1 MQIIHNRR
9 RLLFLYAIVSS
20 GIVFVTGAMLRSG
33 YQYIGD
39 GEIFVFRDQLLT
51 FLIALVVIHVVTLM
65 LCFIYVRIPTIG
77 YIGRIILLNV
87 LAYSS
92 FGTLLSFLRI
102 PLYSRSLVL
111 SELIFSIIL
120 ILVFFWLRTKLFP
133 ITIGVVCDGPQA
145 FIPKDT
151 KIRWV
156 TLKMDSDLSPNVDAI
171 TTDLSSPISEEVTRY
186 IAHVVRNG
194 VKIYDSRHLEAMLS
208 GKLELDSVRPQ
219 DFDAFPSPTIYIP
232 LKRLFDILFTVLVS
246 PLLAAITVIIS
257 LAIRLDS
264 PGPILFKQKRAGF
277 HGKTFWLY
285 KFRSMGHDDSETR
298 TRFADKSDDR
308 VTRVGRLIRRTR
320 IDEIPQFWNVFRG
333 EMSIIGPRP
342 EQHGFVE
349 QFSESIPYYSFRHA
363 VRPGITGW
371 AQVTHGYAADEN
383 QTRVKLAYDFFYIRN
398 FSAWLDI
405 NIFVKTFYI
414 LLLGKGAR

>member
-1 MQIIHNRR
+1 
-9 RLLFLYAIVSS
+9 
-20 GIVFVTGAMLRSG
+20 
-33 YQYIGD
+33 
-39 GEIFVFRDQLLT
+39 
-51 FLIALVVIHVVTLM
+51 M

-87 LAYSS
+87 LVYSS
-92 FGTLLSFLRI
+92 FGALLSFLRI

-111 SELIFSIIL
+111 SELIFSVVL

-133 ITIGVVCDGPQA
+133 ITIGVVCDGSQT

-151 KIRWV
+151 RIRWV
-156 TLKMDSDLSPNVDAI
+156 PLKIDSDLNPNIDAI
-171 TTDLSSPISEEVTRY
+171 TTNLSSPISEEVTRY
-186 IAHVVRNG
+186 ITHIVRNG
-194 VKIYDSRHLEAMLS
+194 IKIYDSRHLEAMLS
-208 GKLELDSVRPQ
+208 GKFELDSVSPQ
-219 DFDAFPSPTIYIP
+219 DFDAFPNPTIYIP

-246 PLLAAITVIIS
+246 PLLVAITVIVS
-257 LAIRLDS
+257 LAIRLDT
-264 PGPILFKQKRAGF
+264 PGPILFRQKRVGF

-285 KFRSMGHDDSETR
+285 KFRSMRHDDSEIR
-298 TRFADKSDDR
+298 TRFAGKSDDR

-342 EQHGFVE
+342 EQHGFVA

-398 FSAWLDI
+398 FSFWLDI